1 MLPLHFLGFLLDNPN
16 FQSSPSFDSSLSFI
30 LMILMTLGTHHE
42 VLFYLLYGVNL
53 TARQKK
59 NLILASLQMR
69 VFLNLTE
76 GTNCDSKQN
85 RFLLVRT
92 CKRRIRRSNTLLR
105 QNFSYFNMRA
115 CNKMLE
121 ISKFGYKYYKHGRMI
136 SYYIGMKIPSLEILR
151 NVMEDLPVS
160 KFSKY
165 LRMNK
170 DSLQRLKV
178 ATLLLQMATLL
189 RENHVIQCSPE
200 KLFRTW
206 KKVVYIG
213 DSNKNPNDGEHYLFR
228 DRHDIIFLLVIF
240 ISLNADLFD
249 KLTEFVETDM
259 DSCDPIPIDSG
270 IIDQMRKILYTECR
284 NAEGLDKLVI
294 YLQEPKP
301 RQRDLCG
308 FIEIFPILQYGNF
321 WDKSFHYVLSAKDS
335 SRILVNE
342 ISLDSENV
350 FNRFHQ
356 CFCLFLENLPQNLE

>member
-1 MLPLHFLGFLLDNPN
+1 MIPVHFLDFLLDNPN

-30 LMILMTLGTHHE
+30 LMILMTMGTHHD
-42 VLFYLLYGVNL
+42 VLFYLLCGVNL

-76 GTNCDSKQN
+76 GINCDSQQN

-92 CKRRIRRSNTLLR
+92 CKKKKRKSNTLPR
-105 QNFSYFNMRA
+105 RNFPYFNMRA
-115 CNKMLE
+115 CSKMLE
-121 ISKFGYKYYKHGRMI
+121 NSKFGYKHGRMI
-136 SYYIGMKIPSLEILR
+136 SYYVGMKIPSLEILR

-165 LRMNK
+165 LRMNE

-178 ATLLLQMATLL
+178 ATLLLQMATFL
-189 RENHVIQCSPE
+189 RENHDIQGYPE

-206 KKVVYIG
+206 KKKVFIG
-213 DSNKNPNDGEHYLFR
+213 HSDGNPHDDEYYLFR
-228 DRHDIIFLLVIF
+228 DPHDIIFLLVIF

-249 KLTEFVETDM
+249 KLIEFVETDM
-259 DSCDPIPIDSG
+259 RPCDPIPIDSC

-284 NAEGLDKLVI
+284 NAEGLDKLAI

-301 RQRDLCG
+301 RHRDLCD
-308 FIEIFPILQYGNF
+308 FIEVFPLLQYRNF

-335 SRILVNE
+335 SRLLVNK
-342 ISLDSENV
+342 ISLDFENV

-356 CFCLFLENLPQNLE
+356 CFCLFLENLPQNL